1 MKKIVLK
8 WSMLCLI
15 VAATFVFAGCIGG
28 KSLKIRTGTKV
39 IEADAYKNNKKIETV
54 LMPDTVTEIGDEAFW
69 NCDNLKSV
77 TIPGSVKVIG
87 KSAFSQCDQL
97 ESVVLSSGVIEI
109 GEYAFDNCPNLKS
122 IALPDTL
129 QTIGPC
135 AFRNTG
141 LTSVV
146 IPSGVRFIGN
156 SAFEFSSLTSA
167 SIPASV
173 TEMHQAFGSC
183 RELTDVVLEDGLA
196 AISDWCFSYCE
207 KLSYVNIPDSVKTIG
222 ENVFKDTAMVS
233 GAGEWLPM
241 DAEGKEELFSRA
253 EDKRDTEEKI
263 TESKS
268 VKIMPLQYQIDWKDN
283 VYMDLAGDLYCQ
295 MPKDLR
301 TMNID
306 EADYFLI
313 VDMSEEHSANY
324 IGEAYD
330 SVCCV
335 YLYKKDGG
343 ISLLFLGAHSPTQ
356 QFAVLGPGVNKITG
370 DKATGEE
377 IWNCIGKMFN

>member
-1 MKKIVLK
+1 
-8 WSMLCLI
+8 
-15 VAATFVFAGCIGG
+15 
-28 KSLKIRTGTKV
+28 
-39 IEADAYKNNKKIETV
+39 
-54 LMPDTVTEIGDEAFW
+54 
-69 NCDNLKSV
+69 
-77 TIPGSVKVIG
+77 
-87 KSAFSQCDQL
+87 
-97 ESVVLSSGVIEI
+97 
-109 GEYAFDNCPNLKS
+109 
-122 IALPDTL
+122 
-129 QTIGPC
+129 
-135 AFRNTG
+135 
-141 LTSVV
+141 
-146 IPSGVRFIGN
+146 
-156 SAFEFSSLTSA
+156 
-167 SIPASV
+167 
-173 TEMHQAFGSC
+173 MHQAFGSC

-233 GAGEWLPM
+233 SAGEWLPM

-253 EDKRDTEEKI
+253 EDKRDTKEKI